1 LNELQQQLQ
10 AALGNTCRLEREL
23 GGGGMSRVFVA
34 TETALNRSADRGD
47 RAKAAE
53 YYQKYID
60 LRREADPS
68 LQPQVAE
75 VKQKLAEVA
84 GEKK

>member
-1 LNELQQQLQ
+1 
-10 AALGNTCRLEREL
+10 
-23 GGGGMSRVFVA
+23 MA
-34 TETALNRSADRGD
+34 TSAPSKGD

-60 LRREADPS
+60 LRREADPA

-75 VKQKLAEVA
+75 VKKKLAEVA

>member
-1 LNELQQQLQ
+1 MS
-10 AALGNTCRLEREL
+10 TDWREL
-23 GGGGMSRVFVA
+23 PPLLVTLGD
-34 TETALNRSADRGD
+34 LSAEKGD
-47 RAKAAE
+47 RVKAAE

-75 VKQKLAEVA
+75 VKKKLADVA

>member
-1 LNELQQQLQ
+1 MP
-10 AALGNTCRLEREL
+10 ALLVRQGDIASEK
-23 GGGGMSRVFVA
+23 
-34 TETALNRSADRGD
+34 GD

-60 LRREADPS
+60 LRREADPV

-75 VKQKLAEVA
+75 VKKKLAGVT
-84 GEKK
+84 GEKN